1 VVRIRDLA
9 RQLNISI
16 GTVSRALNGR
26 ADVNALTRQR
36 VSEAATRMG
45 YSPNQ
50 SARSLR
56 RGRTDLVGM
65 IVPTGSR
72 ERTIDAVFQPVLDG
86 LRRRLGQEGL
96 DLAIF
101 LHGRDEELFGS
112 LKRVVERGLVDALIV
127 SNTLTKD
134 PRIDYL
140 VARGTP
146 FAAFGRS
153 KSIGEFPW
161 VDPDFERAVESGV
174 ARLVALGHRKIGLL
188 TTDDPAN
195 YVALI
200 RAAHRRALRRLKLP
214 VDARIDL
221 TAPPGEA
228 GGVEAVGA
236 LLDEDR
242 ASAVL
247 VADPQHAAGLYAG
260 LAARGLAVGED
271 LSVMGVLPGP
281 YVDFLAPAL
290 AAFMTDWTAIGVML
304 AEALARALSG
314 TDGEGPV
321 REVTPVHYRDGGSV
335 GRARVQIGAHA

>member
-1 VVRIRDLA
+1 MVRIRDLA

-26 ADVNALTRQR
+26 ADVNPLTRQR
-36 VSEAATRMG
+36 VSEAAARLG

-72 ERTIDAVFQPVLDG
+72 DRYIDAVFQPVLDG
-86 LRRRLGQEGL
+86 LRRRLRQDGL

-112 LKRVVERGLVDALIV
+112 LKRVVERGLVDALVV
-127 SNTLTKD
+127 SNTLPND

-153 KSIGEFPW
+153 KSSGAFPW
-161 VDPDFERAVESGV
+161 VDPDFDGAVERGV
-174 ARLVALGHRKIGLL
+174 LRLAALGHRKIGLL

-200 RAAHRRALRRLKLP
+200 RASHRRALRKAKLP
-214 VDARIDL
+214 VDAGVDL

-228 GGVEAVGA
+228 GGVESVGA
-236 LLDEDR
+236 LIGNDR

-260 LAARGLAVGED
+260 LAARGLRAGED

-281 YVDFLAPAL
+281 FVDHLAPTL
-290 AAFMTDWTAIGVML
+290 AAFTTDWSAIGVLL
-304 AEALARALSG
+304 AEALVRALSG
-314 TDGEGPV
+314 TDGERPV
-321 REVTPVHYRDGGSV
+321 REIMPVLYRDGSSV
-335 GRARVQIGAHA
+335 GPAPRTD